1 MSSESVT
8 TGSSRLRQFGLY
20 RTIDSRTEEFLK
32 LSRRRQIRQG
42 CACAAVSTVIT
53 VTIVVVILLIYEYGI
68 AVESNLVQRMLYSY
82 GNDSSINGTE
92 DSPIADRLHRSYFGF
107 DQDYYE
113 RMPLLVNAM
122 QENHYIDPI
131 LEMTFPAKRA
141 RVLKNKTTTTTV
153 NYKASS
159 IRRTSPR
166 PFIFEYRSPT
176 PTPFSRTFGSKSW
189 VESYRNAQRLQNL
202 QQVIQYLEKT
212 INAKFGDLYAMP
224 SNTHIAF
231 SGIYVPPSANI
242 NTQQARPTSPTLD
255 LLQQSSNKVETK
267 TNHLSDPLFSFKPDS
282 PGDINLLADGFRFA
296 PTQKVITESIT
307 STAPMFRPI
316 SYRKKHKNDDKNVV
330 DLLQGA
336 SDIKHVESSTVDK
349 PNSFSVML
357 NYIPLK
363 TTINTDYKQDDGT
376 SFTTNKV
383 YFTTSR
389 PVRVHFKR
397 KSNGP
402 VRRMFPV
409 RPLRKPKTNRNGSL
423 KDIIRKSEM
432 NKETTMIVHVNLY
445 PQKTEVKDV
454 SNVTENNKDYST
466 TTETMKGQQLTT
478 APELSLAQV
487 EDYHIGSSGIIPIES
502 RTESSQ
508 SPRVPVG
515 EFFEPTS
522 ASTEVN
528 NWPTNPPDMVKFSP
542 EDARIPDQYKQLRE
556 METNESDPF
565 GVNRR
570 NFGSDMITHTDV
582 EPSTLIVKLKN
593 EIRSTTAGTIS
604 EEIIE
609 EESDENT
616 TVQTYV
622 PQINGHYRSI
632 NQNSK
637 LLNNLLDVK
646 NENDRK
652 KRLELS
658 VTRLQKA
665 SYVEMKRNNTYISA
679 ENYSDFDE

>member
-1 MSSESVT
+1 M
-8 TGSSRLRQFGLY
+8 LQ
-20 RTIDSRTEEFLK
+20 
-32 LSRRRQIRQG
+32 
-42 CACAAVSTVIT
+42 
-53 VTIVVVILLIYEYGI
+53 VILLIYEYAI
-68 AVESNLVQRMLYSY
+68 AVDSNLVQRILYSY

-92 DSPIADRLHRSYFGF
+92 DNPIADRLHRSYFGF

-141 RVLKNKTTTTTV
+141 RVLKNKTATTTV
-153 NYKASS
+153 NYKATS

-189 VESYRNAQRLQNL
+189 VDSYRNAQRLQNL

-231 SGIYVPPSANI
+231 SGVYVPPSVEAN
-242 NTQQARPTSPTLD
+242 TPQAKPTSPTLD
-255 LLQQSSNKVETK
+255 LLLQSSNKIETK

-296 PTQKVITESIT
+296 PTQKVITKDISST
-307 STAPMFRPI
+307 SPMFRPI
-316 SYRKKHKNDDKNVV
+316 SYRKKHENDDKNVV

-363 TTINTDYKQDDGT
+363 TTINTDYKQDDGA
-376 SFTTNKV
+376 SFTTKNV

-402 VRRMFPV
+402 VRRMFPI
-409 RPLRKPKTNRNGSL
+409 RPLRKPKTNSNGSL

-432 NKETTMIVHVNLY
+432 NKEATMIVHVNLY

-454 SNVTENNKDYST
+454 SNVTEVNHDYST
-466 TTETMKGQQLTT
+466 TTETIKGQQLTP
-478 APELSLAQV
+478 APELYLTQV
-487 EDYHIGSSGIIPIES
+487 EDYHIGSSGVIPIES

-508 SPRVPVG
+508 PPHVSEM
-515 EFFEPTS
+515 EFFEQTL
-522 ASTEVN
+522 ASTEIN
-528 NWPTNPPDMVKFSP
+528 GWPTNPLDMVKFSP
-542 EDARIPDQYKQLRE
+542 EDAKIPDQYRLRE
-556 METNESDPF
+556 SKRNDSHLF
-565 GVNRR
+565 HVNRR
-570 NFGSDMITHTDV
+570 NFDNMVTPTYV

-593 EIRSTTAGTIS
+593 EIISTTAETIVS
-604 EEIIE
+604 EENIE
-609 EESDENT
+609 EETNETT

-637 LLNNLLDVK
+637 ILNNLLAIK

-652 KRLELS
+652 KRLES
-658 VTRLQKA
+658 TVTRLQKA
-665 SYVEMKRNNTYISA
+665 TYVEMKRNNTNINT
-679 ENYSDFDE
+679 ENNSDVDE